1 METNTTPD
9 TNATQPAETEVFLY
23 AVNLRSIAHHTIR
36 VKAEDALDARE
47 LAIAQ
52 WTADPA
58 KFEPELVELDG
69 ACAFAVPVAGSAI
82 RPTGTVITPVLASE
96 SGPPAIKRF
105 RVNVAD
111 TRYYFFLVDAVSEEA
126 ADEIAR
132 ERHEAGD
139 EGTEYSGDYGE
150 FLDTFEVDPADFET
164 SSKAQEGCD
173 A

>member
-9 TNATQPAETEVFLY
+9 TKATQPAEAELFLY

-58 KFEPELVELDG
+58 KFEPELVEFDG
-69 ACAFAVPVAGSAI
+69 ACAFAVPVARSAAQ
-82 RPTGTVITPVLASE
+82 PASTVIAPVPPPSE

-105 RVNVAD
+105 RINVAD
-111 TRYYFFLVDAVSEEA
+111 TRYYFYLIDAVSEEA

-139 EGTEYSGDYGE
+139 EGTEYSADYGE
-150 FLDTFEVDPADFET
+150 FLDIFEVDRDEV
-164 SSKAQEGCD
+164 QQ
-173 A
+173 